1 MTVLSTT
8 TVPGS
13 AKRSMHDDEQ
23 LAILASVLRTAVD
36 AIIIIDQRGTIESAN
51 IATERMFGFSPGE
64 MIGQNVKMLMPSPDH
79 EQHDG
84 YLERYQKTGERHII
98 GIGRE
103 VTGKR
108 KDGSLFPLHL
118 GVSEVETDQ
127 RKLFTGILR
136 DISELKAA
144 EAELKQLN
152 ATLDQRVKAQAAEL
166 QQAQLELVEKEKFAT
181 LGRISGGIAHE
192 IRNPLNAIKTSAY
205 YLLNA
210 QTPSPAKTQE
220 HLTRIDRQVTVID
233 SAVTALSDLA
243 RLPEPQ
249 ASEIDLKAM
258 ITGIL
263 RETKLPGNV
272 TVQQHFTE
280 ELPRIWADEKQL
292 PIVFKN
298 LLRNAR
304 DAMPDGGSLILSARV
319 DEPFVVVTVRD
330 SGIGMPPEIAQ
341 RVAEPFFS
349 TKARGMGLGMAI
361 TTAILEKNQ
370 CKMRL
375 ESEPGRGTS
384 FDISIP
390 IAGQSR

>member
-1 MTVLSTT
+1 
-8 TVPGS
+8 
-13 AKRSMHDDEQ
+13 MHDDEQ

-36 AIIIIDQRGTIESAN
+36 AIIIIDQKGTIESAN
-51 IATERMFGFSPGE
+51 IATERMFGFNSVE
-64 MIGQNVKMLMPSPDH
+64 MIGQNVKMLMPSPYH

-84 YLERYQKTGERHII
+84 YLDRYQKTGERHII

-144 EAELKQLN
+144 EGELKQLN
-152 ATLDQRVKAQAAEL
+152 ATLDQRVRTQAAEL

-210 QTPSPAKTQE
+210 QSPSPQKTEE
-220 HLTRIDRQVTVID
+220 HLTRIDRQVTIID

-249 ASEIDLKAM
+249 ASEIDIPAM
-258 ITGIL
+258 ISGTL
-263 RETKLPGNV
+263 RDTKLPRSIVVEQEFPAN
-272 TVQQHFTE
+272 
-280 ELPRIWADEKQL
+280 LPKAWADAKQL

-298 LLRNAR
+298 IIRNAR
-304 DAMPDGGSLILSARV
+304 DAMPEGGSLQLSARLH
-319 DEPFVVVTVRD
+319 ESMIVVSVQD
-330 SGIGMPPEIAQ
+330 DGIGMPPEVAQ
-341 RVAEPFFS
+341 RIAEPFFS

-370 CKMRL
+370 CEMRL
-375 ESEPGRGTS
+375 ESSPNEG
-384 FDISIP
+384 
-390 IAGQSR
+390 

>member
-1 MTVLSTT
+1 
-8 TVPGS
+8 
-13 AKRSMHDDEQ
+13 MHDDEQ

-36 AIIIIDQRGTIESAN
+36 AIIIIDQKGTIESAN
-51 IATERMFGFSPGE
+51 IATERMFGFDSVE
-64 MIGQNVKMLMPSPDH
+64 MIGQNVKMLMPSPYH

-84 YLERYQKTGERHII
+84 YLDRYQKTGERHII

-144 EAELKQLN
+144 EGELKQLN
-152 ATLDQRVKAQAAEL
+152 ATLDQRVRTQAAEL

-210 QTPSPAKTQE
+210 QSPSPQKTEE
-220 HLTRIDRQVTVID
+220 HLTRIDRQVNIID

-249 ASEIDLKAM
+249 ASEIDIPAM
-258 ITGIL
+258 ISGTL
-263 RETKLPGNV
+263 RDTKLPRSIVVEQEFPAN
-272 TVQQHFTE
+272 
-280 ELPRIWADEKQL
+280 LPNAWADEKQL

-298 LLRNAR
+298 LIRNSR
-304 DAMPDGGSLILSARV
+304 DAMPEGGSLQLSARLH
-319 DEPFVVVTVRD
+319 ESMIVVSVQD
-330 SGIGMPPEIAQ
+330 DGIGMPPEVAQ
-341 RVAEPFFS
+341 RIAEPFFS

-370 CKMRL
+370 CEMRL
-375 ESEPGRGTS
+375 ESSPNEGTL

-390 IAGQSR
+390 IAGKDR

>member
-1 MTVLSTT
+1 
-8 TVPGS
+8 
-13 AKRSMHDDEQ
+13 MHDDEQ

-84 YLERYQKTGERHII
+84 YLARYKETGERHII

-118 GVSEVETDQ
+118 GVSEVQTDQ

-210 QTPSPAKTQE
+210 QSPSPTKTQE

-249 ASEIDLKAM
+249 ASEIDLAAM

-263 RETKLPGNV
+263 RETKLPGNI
-272 TVQQHFTE
+272 TVQQNFPE
-280 ELPRIWADEKQL
+280 ELPKTWADEKQL

-298 LLRNAR
+298 LIRNAR
-304 DAMPDGGSLILSARV
+304 DAMPDGGSLHLSVRIVEA
-319 DEPFVVVTVRD
+319 FLVVTVQD

-370 CKMRL
+370 CQMRL
-375 ESEPGRGTS
+375 ESEPGRGTT

-390 IAGQSR
+390 IAGQNR